1 MKENNTKNEHLEEL
15 ENKQYRRGIAVYACQ
30 SDTTHPKVLE
40 LAKGAGAI
48 TQERYEVLSNPDKG
62 VRPILEPE
70 ELEVILE
77 TYFGFNKGIY
87 QEYECHGIQ
96 KGRFG
101 QRLAGELRYTG
112 EERTDKDWVE
122 TGLAS
127 REAKEKSKYGGFVR
141 MDEHDGYSEL
151 SIDDVLGRGL
161 GNSDY

>member
-1 MKENNTKNEHLEEL
+1 MVEKNEHLEEL
-15 ENKQYRRGIAVYACQ
+15 ENKQYRRGISVYACQ

-40 LAKGAGAI
+40 LAYGAGAI
-48 TQERYEVLSNPDKG
+48 TEERYEVLSKPDKG
-62 VRPILEPE
+62 VRPILEQE

-77 TYFGFNKGIY
+77 TYFGFKRGVY
-87 QEYECHGIQ
+87 EVSECHGIQ
-96 KGRFG
+96 KSRFG
-101 QRLAGELRYTG
+101 KQLAGELRYMG

-151 SIDDVLGRGL
+151 SIDDVLGRGR
-161 GNSDY
+161 GVGDY

>member
-15 ENKQYRRGIAVYACQ
+15 ENRQYRRGIAVYACQ

-40 LAKGAGAI
+40 LAHGAGAI
-48 TQERYEVLSNPDKG
+48 TQERYEVLSKPEKG
-62 VRPILEPE
+62 VRPVLEPE

-77 TYFGFNKGIY
+77 TYFGFNKGVY

-112 EERTDKDWVE
+112 EERTDKDWLA

-127 REAKEKSKYGGFVR
+127 REAKEKSRYGGFIR

-151 SIDDVLGRGL
+151 SIDDVLGRG
-161 GNSDY
+161 NSDY

>member
-1 MKENNTKNEHLEEL
+1 MVENNEHLEEL
-15 ENKQYRRGIAVYACQ
+15 ENKQYRRGISVYACQ

-48 TQERYEVLSNPDKG
+48 TQERYEALSKPEKG
-62 VRPILEPE
+62 VRPVLEPE

-77 TYFGFNKGIY
+77 TYFGFKRGVY
-87 QEYECHGIQ
+87 EVSECHGIQ
-96 KGRFG
+96 KSRFG
-101 QRLAGELRYTG
+101 KQLAGELRYMG

-127 REAKEKSKYGGFVR
+127 REAKEKSRYGGFVR
-141 MDEHDGYSEL
+141 MDEHDGYTEL
-151 SIDDVLGRGL
+151 SIDDVLGKGR